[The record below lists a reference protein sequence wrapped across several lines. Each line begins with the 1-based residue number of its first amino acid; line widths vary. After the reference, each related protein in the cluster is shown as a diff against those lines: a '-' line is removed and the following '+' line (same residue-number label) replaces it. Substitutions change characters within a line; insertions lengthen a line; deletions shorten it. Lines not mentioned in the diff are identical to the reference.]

1 LARGYFLLLLLV
13 LFPGGFKL
21 DCGAMIPHFA
31 NNINNNNKMLA
42 APVEMGVG

>member
-1 LARGYFLLLLLV
+1 MPTNNNKAKRLRKTLQTQSS
-13 LFPGGFKL
+13 P
-21 DCGAMIPHFA
+21 MIPHFA